1 MKNSPSLH
9 TKIDSP
15 IRAQLILTITETRAY
30 SLLKLKS
37 HQSLLW
43 WLMDSQIGDGKKK
56 KERKKNGKMEN
67 KDEVEKAKDKG
78 KISRGRLST
87 CNTDILYQIHKM

>member
-1 MKNSPSLH
+1 
-9 TKIDSP
+9 
-15 IRAQLILTITETRAY
+15 
-30 SLLKLKS
+30 
-37 HQSLLW
+37 
-43 WLMDSQIGDGKKK
+43 
-56 KERKKNGKMEN
+56 MEN